1 MLHNYNYFFFLDSKV
16 EWYRVTID
24 AVDLFQLS
32 PLTYKEKVIIS
43 DRLSSVASSKDE
55 RCTYNLA
62 DYFY

>member
-24 AVDLFQLS
+24 AADLFQLS

-43 DRLSSVASSKDE
+43 DGLSSALVSSRKIFGLFC
-55 RCTYNLA
+55 RS
-62 DYFY
+62 